1 MNNHKE
7 SITDKKI
14 KHLEMIEAVI
24 ERMAQNSF
32 HLKGWAVT
40 LISLIS
46 AILISGNDRRL
57 MILLLLPLISFW
69 ILDALYL
76 QLERKYQI
84 LYRNVI
90 DDELVTDF
98 SMDIRKIKISEEDI
112 LRISTLRC
120 MLSKTEI
127 CFYGFILVAVIVLV
141 IMWK

>member
-32 HLKGWAVT
+32 HLKGWAVA
-40 LISLIS
+40 IVSAIS
-46 AILISGNDRRL
+46 AILINGNDKRL
-57 MILLLLPLISFW
+57 MILPIMPLISFW
-69 ILDALYL
+69 LLDAHYL

-90 DDELVTDF
+90 GSDSETNF
-98 SMDIRKIKISEEDI
+98 SMDIQNIQTDEGDKSRV
-112 LRISTLRC
+112 STLRC
-120 MLSKTEI
+120 LFSKTES
-127 CFYGFILVAVIVLV
+127 CFYGFILAAVIMLV
-141 IMWK
+141 IMW